1 MFKYR
6 PHRGALE
13 DAMKEA
19 HEFITMDQM
28 FDYIVRSD
36 PFHALQKEDLSITE
50 NLGKDGRINW
60 SETRNVLTKR
70 YGKEVYDTPQAIG
83 WCSMEDFYN
92 PAYFT
97 EAKNIYIG
105 GISRHHLLKML
116 YDAAKPYDKTISIE
130 EAVDALHSTLDTV
143 TQLKGKRL
151 YVNVFGKEFD
161 GTEYDKINGI
171 GLSYHIVTY
180 MRYHLLWGKHPWE
193 QGIMSEQIEPKD
205 DHSPILPF
213 SDPSRLQEIF
223 DKVSQNNKIP
233 DEMIDKENKYDFGQ
247 SLAKIEEDKQEKLES
262 FKTKLAAEM
271 KPELEKLYK
280 DVLKSNK
287 VGIVTTPVQNVY
299 KVTCSVGFEID
310 LILIRATSEMEA
322 WDKFWKHFKNEPN
335 LNHEDFGSKE
345 EYEYVRGYWKK
356 RGSTVSITIE
366 PINTTSD
373 FLYIGGG
380 RSV

>member
-19 HEFITMDQM
+19 KEFITMDQM

-36 PFHALQKEDLSITE
+36 PFHALRKEDLSITE
-50 NLGKDGRINW
+50 NLGKDDRIDW

-70 YGKEVYDTPQAIG
+70 YGKDVYDTPQAIG

-130 EAVDALHSTLDTV
+130 EAADVLHNTIGMV
-143 TQLKGKRL
+143 TKLKGKRL
-151 YVNVFGKEFD
+151 YVNVFGKEFN
-161 GTEYDKINGI
+161 GIEYDKINGI
-171 GLSYHIVTY
+171 GLSYHIVAY
-180 MRYHLLWGKHPWE
+180 MRYHLLYGKYPWE
-193 QGIMSEQIEPKD
+193 IG
-205 DHSPILPF
+205 
-213 SDPSRLQEIF
+213 
-223 DKVSQNNKIP
+223 IP
-233 DEMIDKENKYDFGQ
+233 DFDGDRLDVLNKEDKYNFGQ
-247 SLAKIEEDKQEKLES
+247 TLAKVEADRKSELES
-262 FKTKLAAEM
+262 VKTSIAAEM
-271 KPELEKLYK
+271 GSKLENLCK
-280 DVLKSNK
+280 DILKSK
-287 VGIVTTPVQNVY
+287 DGSIVTTPVQNVY

-322 WDKFWKHFKNEPN
+322 WDKFWNHFKDEPN

-345 EYEYVRGYWKK
+345 EYEYGRSYWKK
-356 RGSTVSITIE
+356 RGSIVSITIE
-366 PINTTSD
+366 PINTASD